1 MAPSSFTALGGGT
14 GAGLGKRE
22 REWSDALT
30 LEGGGRGGGGSST
43 EHFFVSKNGRG
54 EPEVHNKGSADT
66 R

>member
-1 MAPSSFTALGGGT
+1 M

-30 LEGGGRGGGGSST
+30 LEGGGRGGGGSNT
-43 EHFFVSKNGRG
+43 EHFFVSKNERG
-54 EPEVHNKGSADT
+54 EPEVHNKGAADT